1 MNYIPL
7 RVKTSY
13 SFLRSLN
20 DIKKMISYCK
30 EKGIKVCA
38 ICDDNLFG
46 VMDFYKECI
55 KNDIK
60 PIIGMEFRIDNG
72 FVILYAKNYA
82 GYQNLTRI
90 TYAMQ
95 NTSISLDILRKY
107 SSNLICVTNLSI
119 DFYDDIYYGYT
130 NSKDRILSKKC
141 VYVPE
146 ILCLEKEDIKYLKYL
161 DLIKNNKKLNDCEP
175 FCIHSNCYFD
185 FNSIDYENAYEI
197 ASKCNIKFEVN
208 KSLFPSFGCKNAKE
222 YLFNLAKNGLFKRF
236 NGKVT
241 KKYYDR
247 LLYELDIIDK
257 NKFNDYFLVV
267 FDYVRYAKKNGI
279 LVGPG
284 RGSAASSLVAY
295 SLGITDVDPI
305 KYNLL
310 FERFLNSER
319 ITLPDIDIDFEAS
332 RRDEVVK
339 YVMEKYGYNRA
350 VGIITFTTL
359 ASKQVLRDVARVFD
373 IDNYSIDRLVKYV
386 RSNYSLEA
394 CLSNKN
400 LLLYLKENPKLEKIY
415 NISMKLEGLKRQY
428 SIHAAGIIIGGED
441 LSDYIPIIKY
451 GNFYISGYSME
462 HLEEQGLV
470 KMDFLSLKNLDT
482 ILSITNNI
490 PSVNLKEIDL
500 NDKNTLSIYYN
511 ALTGGI
517 FQFESN
523 GMKQFLSKLRPTCFD
538 DIVAAIALFRP
549 GCASSIDTFIRRKNG
564 QEKIDYIDPSL
575 EGILKSTYG
584 IIVYQEQIMQIANV
598 MAGYSYGEADV
609 LRRAMSKKKIE
620 VMEGEKDK
628 FINRSISRGY
638 SYETA
643 FKTYYFILKFANYG
657 FNKAHSVAYSIL
669 SMMMAYLKINYKE
682 EFMSTI
688 LNSSIGILDK
698 TMEYISECRKL
709 DVKILKPNINISDE
723 KYKKYNNSVIVPLSI
738 IKNVGTLN
746 ALEIIKKRE
755 SGVFRSFNDFVRR
768 CYSNNINKK
777 VIESLIDADCFSCFE
792 YNHNTLHY
800 NLDAIINYAMIS
812 KEIDDLLI
820 EEPILELKDEFEK
833 NELLEREKNIFG
845 FYLIDHPV
853 IKYKCKFDSIV
864 DSSNIVLY
872 FDKYINVVGIVD
884 SILIIET
891 KKAETMAFISLQD
904 EFGTVQVTVFPK
916 DYPKLSDINKND
928 IVFINGKV
936 QKRINNYQIILKSI
950 KKL

>member
-13 SFLRSLN
+13 SFLKSLN
-20 DIKKMISYCK
+20 DIKKMVSYCK
-30 EKGIKVCA
+30 EKGIEACA
-38 ICDDNLFG
+38 ICDCNMFG
-46 VMDFYKECI
+46 VMEFYKECI

-60 PIIGMEFRIDNG
+60 PIIGMELTIDNG

-95 NTSISLDILRKY
+95 NTPISLDILRKY
-107 SSNLICVTNLSI
+107 CSDLICVTNLSI

-130 NSKDRILSKKC
+130 NSKDRDLNKKC

-146 ILCLEKEDIKYLKYL
+146 ILCLEKDDIKYLKYL
-161 DLIKNNKKLNDCEP
+161 DLIKKNKKLKDMEP
-175 FCIHSNCYFD
+175 FLIHSNCYFD

-197 ASKCNIKFEVN
+197 ASKCNITFEVN
-208 KSLFPSFGCKNAKE
+208 KNLFPKYECKNAKE

-236 NGKVT
+236 DGKVT
-241 KKYYDR
+241 KNYYDR
-247 LLYELDIIDK
+247 LLYELDVIDK
-257 NKFNDYFLVV
+257 NNFNDYFLVV
-267 FDYVRYAKKNGI
+267 FDYVRYAKKSGI

-310 FERFLNSER
+310 FERFLNTQR
-319 ITLPDIDIDFEAS
+319 ITLPDIDIDFEAN

-359 ASKQVLRDVARVFD
+359 ASKQVLRDVARVYD
-373 IDNYSIDRLVKYV
+373 IDTHTIDRLVKYV
-386 RSNYSLEA
+386 HNNYSLDT

-400 LLLYLKENPKLEKIY
+400 LLLYLKENPKIDEIY
-415 NISMKLEGLKRQY
+415 RVAMKLEGLKRQY
-428 SIHAAGIIIGGED
+428 SIHAAGIIIGGD
-441 LSDYIPIIKY
+441 ILSNYIPIIKY

-462 HLEEQGLV
+462 HLEELGLV

-482 ILSITNNI
+482 ILSITKKI
-490 PSVNLKEIDL
+490 PNVNLKEIDL
-500 NDKNTLSIYYN
+500 NDKKTLSIYTN

-517 FQFESN
+517 FQFESY
-523 GMKQFLSKLRPTCFD
+523 GMKQFLSKLRPTTFD

-564 QEKIDYIDPSL
+564 LEKIDYIDPSL
-575 EGILKSTYG
+575 KDILESTYG

-609 LRRAMSKKKIE
+609 LRRAMSKKKKE
-620 VMEGEKDK
+620 VMEGERDK
-628 FINRSISRGY
+628 FINRSIERGY

-669 SMMMAYLKINYKE
+669 SMMMAYLKAYYKE
-682 EFMSTI
+682 EFMSAI
-688 LNSSIGILDK
+688 LNSSIGIEDK
-698 TMEYISECRKL
+698 TMEYVSECRKL
-709 DVKILKPNINISDE
+709 DVNILKPSINISDVE
-723 KYKKYNNSVIVPLSI
+723 YKKYHNSIIVPLSI
-738 IKNVGTLN
+738 IKNVGTLS
-746 ALEIIKKRE
+746 AKEIIRKRE
-755 SGVFRSFNDFVRR
+755 SGEFKNFNDFVRR

-777 VIESLIDADCFSCFE
+777 VIESLIDADCFSMFE
-792 YNHNTLHY
+792 YNHSTLHY
-800 NLDAIINYAMIS
+800 NLDAVINYAMIS
-812 KEIDDLLI
+812 KEIDDELI
-820 EEPILELKDEFEK
+820 SEPILEVKEEFDK
-833 NELLEREKNIFG
+833 SELLEREKNVFG
-845 FYLIDHPV
+845 FYLVNHPV
-853 IKYKCKFDSIV
+853 TKYKCNYNNV
-864 DSSNIVLY
+864 VNSSDIAAY
-872 FDKYINVVGIVD
+872 FDKYINVIGMIDTIKIV
-884 SILIIET
+884 ET
-891 KKAETMAFISLQD
+891 KKVETMAFISLQD
-904 EFGTVQVTVFPK
+904 EFGVIQVTIFPK
-916 DYPKLSDINKND
+916 EYPKIKNINKND

-936 QKRINNYQIILKSI
+936 QKRMNSYQVILQNI

>member
-13 SFLRSLN
+13 SFLKSLN
-20 DIKKMISYCK
+20 DIKKMVLYCK
-30 EKGIKVCA
+30 EKGIEACA
-38 ICDDNLFG
+38 ICDDNMFG
-46 VMDFYKECI
+46 VMEFYKECV

-60 PIIGMEFRIDNG
+60 PIIGMELSIDNG

-95 NTSISLDILRKY
+95 NTPISLDILRKY
-107 SSNLICVTNLSI
+107 CSDLICVTNLSI

-130 NSKDRILSKKC
+130 NSKDRDLNKKC

-146 ILCLEKEDIKYLKYL
+146 ILCLEKDDIKYLKYL
-161 DLIKNNKKLNDCEP
+161 DLIKKNKKLKDSEP
-175 FCIHSNCYFD
+175 FLIHSNCYFD

-197 ASKCNIKFEVN
+197 ASKCNITFEVN
-208 KSLFPSFGCKNAKE
+208 KNLFPKYECKNAKE

-236 NGKVT
+236 DGKVT

-247 LLYELDIIDK
+247 LLYELDVIDK
-257 NKFNDYFLVV
+257 NNFNDYFLVV
-267 FDYVRYAKKNGI
+267 FDYVRYAKKSGI

-310 FERFLNSER
+310 FERFLNTQR
-319 ITLPDIDIDFEAS
+319 ITLPDIDMDFEAN

-359 ASKQVLRDVARVFD
+359 ASKQVLRDVARIYD
-373 IDNYSIDRLVKYV
+373 IDTHTIDRLVKYV
-386 RSNYSLEA
+386 HNNYSLDT

-400 LLLYLKENPKLEKIY
+400 LLLYLKENPKIDEIY
-415 NISMKLEGLKRQY
+415 RVAMKLEGLKRQY
-428 SIHAAGIIIGGED
+428 SIHAAGIIIGGD
-441 LSDYIPIIKY
+441 ILSNYIPIIKY

-462 HLEEQGLV
+462 HLEELGLV

-482 ILSITNNI
+482 ILSITKKI
-490 PSVNLKEIDL
+490 PNVNLKEIDL
-500 NDKNTLSIYYN
+500 NDKKTLSIYTN

-517 FQFESN
+517 FQFESY
-523 GMKQFLSKLRPTCFD
+523 GMKQFLSKLRPTTFD

-564 QEKIDYIDPSL
+564 LEKIDYIDPSL
-575 EGILKSTYG
+575 KDILESTYG

-609 LRRAMSKKKIE
+609 LRRAMSKKKKE
-620 VMEGEKDK
+620 VMEGERDK
-628 FINRSISRGY
+628 FINRSIERGY

-669 SMMMAYLKINYKE
+669 SMMMAYLKAYYKE
-682 EFMSTI
+682 EFMSAI
-688 LNSSIGILDK
+688 LNSSIGIEDK
-698 TMEYISECRKL
+698 TMEYVSECRKL
-709 DVKILKPNINISDE
+709 DVNILKPSINISDVE
-723 KYKKYNNSVIVPLSI
+723 YKKYRNSIIVPLSI
-738 IKNVGTLN
+738 IKNVGTLS
-746 ALEIIKKRE
+746 AKEIIRKRE
-755 SGVFRSFNDFVRR
+755 SGEFKNFNDFVRR

-777 VIESLIDADCFSCFE
+777 VIESLIDADCFSMFE
-792 YNHNTLHY
+792 YNHSTLHY
-800 NLDAIINYAMIS
+800 NLDAVINYAMIS
-812 KEIDDLLI
+812 KEIDDELI
-820 EEPILELKDEFEK
+820 SEPILEVKEEFDK
-833 NELLEREKNIFG
+833 SELLEREKNVFG
-845 FYLIDHPV
+845 FYLVNHPV
-853 IKYKCKFDSIV
+853 TKYKCNYNNV
-864 DSSNIVLY
+864 VNSSDIAAY
-872 FDKYINVVGIVD
+872 FDKYINVIGMIDTIKTV
-884 SILIIET
+884 ET
-891 KKAETMAFISLQD
+891 KKVETMAFISLQD
-904 EFGTVQVTVFPK
+904 EFGVMQVTIFPK
-916 DYPKLSDINKND
+916 EYPKIKNINKND

-936 QKRINNYQIILKSI
+936 QKRMNSYQVILQNI

>member
-13 SFLRSLN
+13 SFLKSLN
-20 DIKKMISYCK
+20 DIKKMVSYCK
-30 EKGIKVCA
+30 EKGIEACA
-38 ICDDNLFG
+38 ICDDNMFG
-46 VMDFYKECI
+46 VMEFYKECI

-60 PIIGMEFRIDNG
+60 PIIGMELSIDNG

-95 NTSISLDILRKY
+95 NTPISLDILRKY
-107 SSNLICVTNLSI
+107 CSDLICVTNLSI

-130 NSKDRILSKKC
+130 NSKDRDLNKKC
-141 VYVPE
+141 VYVPV
-146 ILCLEKEDIKYLKYL
+146 ILCLEKDDIKYLKYL
-161 DLIKNNKKLNDCEP
+161 DLIKKNKKLKDSEP
-175 FCIHSNCYFD
+175 FLIHSNCYFD

-197 ASKCNIKFEVN
+197 ASKCNITFEVN
-208 KSLFPSFGCKNAKE
+208 KNLFPKYECKNAKE

-236 NGKVT
+236 DGKVT

-257 NKFNDYFLVV
+257 NNFNDYFLVV
-267 FDYVRYAKKNGI
+267 FDYVRYAKKSGI

-310 FERFLNSER
+310 FERFLNTER
-319 ITLPDIDIDFEAS
+319 ITLPDIDIDFEAN

-350 VGIITFTTL
+350 ACIITFTTL
-359 ASKQVLRDVARVFD
+359 ASKQVLRDVARVYD
-373 IDNYSIDRLVKYV
+373 IDTHTIDRLVKYV
-386 RSNYSLEA
+386 HNNYSLDT
-394 CLSNKN
+394 CLANKN
-400 LLLYLKENPKLEKIY
+400 LLLYLKENPKIDEIY
-415 NISMKLEGLKRQY
+415 RVAMKLEGLKRQY
-428 SIHAAGIIIGGED
+428 SIHAAGIIIGGD
-441 LSDYIPIIKY
+441 ILSDYIPIIKY

-462 HLEEQGLV
+462 HLEELGLV

-482 ILSITNNI
+482 ILSITKKI
-490 PSVNLKEIDL
+490 PNVNLKEIDL
-500 NDKNTLSIYYN
+500 NDKKTLSIYTN

-517 FQFESN
+517 FQFESY
-523 GMKQFLSKLRPTCFD
+523 GMKQFLSKLRPTTFD

-549 GCASSIDTFIRRKNG
+549 GCASSIDAFIRRKNG
-564 QEKIDYIDPSL
+564 LEKIDYIDPSL
-575 EGILKSTYG
+575 KDILESTYG

-609 LRRAMSKKKIE
+609 LRRAMSKKKKE
-620 VMEGEKDK
+620 VMEGERDK
-628 FINRSISRGY
+628 FINRSIERGY

-669 SMMMAYLKINYKE
+669 SMMMAYLKAYYKE
-682 EFMSTI
+682 EFMSAI
-688 LNSSIGILDK
+688 LNSSIGIEDK
-698 TMEYISECRKL
+698 TMEYVSECRKL
-709 DVKILKPNINISDE
+709 DVNILKPSINISDVE
-723 KYKKYNNSVIVPLSI
+723 YKKYRNSIIVPLSI
-738 IKNVGTLN
+738 IKNVGTLS
-746 ALEIIKKRE
+746 AKEIIRKRE
-755 SGVFRSFNDFVRR
+755 SGEFKNFNDFVRR

-777 VIESLIDADCFSCFE
+777 VIESLIDADCFSMFE
-792 YNHNTLHY
+792 YNHSTLHY
-800 NLDAIINYAMIS
+800 NLDAVINYAMIS
-812 KEIDDLLI
+812 KEIDDELI
-820 EEPILELKDEFEK
+820 SEPILEVKEEFDK
-833 NELLEREKNIFG
+833 SELLEREKNVFG
-845 FYLIDHPV
+845 FYLVNHPV
-853 IKYKCKFDSIV
+853 TKYKCNYNNV
-864 DSSNIVLY
+864 VSSSDIAAY
-872 FDKYINVVGIVD
+872 FDKYINVIGMVD
-884 SILIIET
+884 SIKTVET
-891 KKAETMAFISLQD
+891 KKVETMAFISLQD
-904 EFGTVQVTVFPK
+904 EFGVMQVTIFPK
-916 DYPKLSDINKND
+916 EYPKIKNINKND

-936 QKRINNYQIILKSI
+936 QKRMNSYQVILQNI

>member
-13 SFLRSLN
+13 SFLKSLN
-20 DIKKMISYCK
+20 DIKKMVSYCK
-30 EKGIKVCA
+30 EKGIEACA
-38 ICDDNLFG
+38 ICDCNMFG
-46 VMDFYKECI
+46 VMEFYKECI

-60 PIIGMEFRIDNG
+60 PIIGMELTIDNG

-95 NTSISLDILRKY
+95 NTPISLDILRKY
-107 SSNLICVTNLSI
+107 CSDLICVTNLSI

-130 NSKDRILSKKC
+130 NSKDRDLNKKC

-146 ILCLEKEDIKYLKYL
+146 ILCLEKDDIKYLKYL
-161 DLIKNNKKLNDCEP
+161 DLIKKNKKLKDMEP
-175 FCIHSNCYFD
+175 FLIHSNCYFD

-197 ASKCNIKFEVN
+197 ASKCNITFEVN
-208 KSLFPSFGCKNAKE
+208 KNLFPKYECKNAKE

-236 NGKVT
+236 DGKVT

-247 LLYELDIIDK
+247 LLYELDVIDK
-257 NKFNDYFLVV
+257 NNFNDYFLVV
-267 FDYVRYAKKNGI
+267 FDYVRYAKKSGI

-310 FERFLNSER
+310 FERFLNTQR
-319 ITLPDIDIDFEAS
+319 ITLPDIDIDFEAN

-359 ASKQVLRDVARVFD
+359 ASKQVLRDVARVYD
-373 IDNYSIDRLVKYV
+373 IDTHTIDRLVKYV
-386 RSNYSLEA
+386 HNNYSLDT

-400 LLLYLKENPKLEKIY
+400 LLLYLKENPKIDEIY
-415 NISMKLEGLKRQY
+415 RVAMKLEGLKRQY
-428 SIHAAGIIIGGED
+428 SIHAAGIIIGGD
-441 LSDYIPIIKY
+441 ILSNYIPIIKY

-462 HLEEQGLV
+462 HLEELGLV

-482 ILSITNNI
+482 ILSITKKI
-490 PSVNLKEIDL
+490 PNVNLKEIDL
-500 NDKNTLSIYYN
+500 NDKKTLSIYTN

-517 FQFESN
+517 FQFESY
-523 GMKQFLSKLRPTCFD
+523 GMKQFLSKLRPTTFD

-564 QEKIDYIDPSL
+564 LEKIDYIDPSL
-575 EGILKSTYG
+575 KDILESTYG

-609 LRRAMSKKKIE
+609 LRRAMSKKKKE
-620 VMEGEKDK
+620 VMEGERDK
-628 FINRSISRGY
+628 FINRSIERGY

-669 SMMMAYLKINYKE
+669 SMMMAYLKAYYKE
-682 EFMSTI
+682 EFMSAI
-688 LNSSIGILDK
+688 LNSSIGIEDK
-698 TMEYISECRKL
+698 TMEYVSECRKL
-709 DVKILKPNINISDE
+709 DVNILKPSINISDVE
-723 KYKKYNNSVIVPLSI
+723 YKKYHNSIIVPLSI
-738 IKNVGTLN
+738 IKNVGTLS
-746 ALEIIKKRE
+746 AKEIIRKRE
-755 SGVFRSFNDFVRR
+755 SGEFKNFNDFVRR
-768 CYSNNINKK
+768 CYSDNINKK
-777 VIESLIDADCFSCFE
+777 VIESLIDADCFSMFE
-792 YNHNTLHY
+792 YNHSTLHY
-800 NLDAIINYAMIS
+800 NLDAVINYAMIS
-812 KEIDDLLI
+812 KEIDDELI
-820 EEPILELKDEFEK
+820 SEPILEVKEEFDK
-833 NELLEREKNIFG
+833 SELLEREKNVFG
-845 FYLIDHPV
+845 FYLVNHPV
-853 IKYKCKFDSIV
+853 TKYKCNYNNV
-864 DSSNIVLY
+864 VNSSDIAAY
-872 FDKYINVVGIVD
+872 FDKYINVMGMIDTIKIV
-884 SILIIET
+884 ET
-891 KKAETMAFISLQD
+891 KKLETMAFISLQD
-904 EFGTVQVTVFPK
+904 EFGVIQVTIFPK
-916 DYPKLSDINKND
+916 EYPKIKNINKND

-936 QKRINNYQIILKSI
+936 QKRMNSYQVILQNI

>member
-13 SFLRSLN
+13 SFLKSLN
-20 DIKKMISYCK
+20 DIKKMVSYCK
-30 EKGIKVCA
+30 EKGIKACA
-38 ICDDNLFG
+38 ICDDNMFG
-46 VMDFYKECI
+46 VMEFYKECI

-60 PIIGMEFRIDNG
+60 PIIGLELKIDNG
-72 FVILYAKNYA
+72 FVILYAKNYR

-95 NTSISLDILRKY
+95 NTPISLDILGKY
-107 SSNLICVTNLSI
+107 CSDLICVTNLNI

-130 NSKDRILSKKC
+130 NSKDRDLNKKC

-161 DLIKNNKKLNDCEP
+161 YLIKNNKKLKDNEK
-175 FCIHSNCYFD
+175 FLIHSNCYFD
-185 FNSIDYENAYEI
+185 FNSIDYENAYSI

-208 KSLFPSFGCKNAKE
+208 KNLYPKYECKNAKE

-267 FDYVRYAKKNGI
+267 FDYVRYAKQNGI

-310 FERFLNSER
+310 FERFLNTQR
-319 ITLPDIDIDFEAS
+319 ISLPDIDIDFEAN
-332 RRDEVVK
+332 RRDEVAL

-359 ASKQVLRDVARVFD
+359 ASKQVLRDVARVYD
-373 IDNYSIDRLVKYV
+373 LDTRLIDNLIKFIH
-386 RSNYSLEA
+386 SNTLKE
-394 CLSNKN
+394 CLDNKD
-400 LLLYLKENPKLEKIY
+400 LLLYLKENPKIDEIYKIA
-415 NISMKLEGLKRQY
+415 MKLEGLKRQY
-428 SIHAAGIIIGGED
+428 SIHAAGIIIGGD
-441 LSDYIPIIKY
+441 NLSNYIPLIKY
-451 GNFYISGYSME
+451 NNFYISGYSME
-462 HLEEQGLV
+462 YLEELGLV

-482 ILSITNNI
+482 ILSITKKI
-490 PSVNLKEIDL
+490 PNVNLKEIDL
-500 NDKNTLSIYYN
+500 NDKKILSIYTN
-511 ALTGGI
+511 ALTSGI

-523 GMKQFLSKLRPTCFD
+523 GMKQFLRKLKPNSFN

-564 QEKIDYIDPSL
+564 LEKIDYIDSSL
-575 EGILKSTYG
+575 ENILKSTYG

-609 LRRAMSKKKIE
+609 LRRAMSKKKKE

-628 FINRSISRGY
+628 FINRSIERGY

-669 SMMMAYLKINYKE
+669 SMMMSYLKAYYKE

-688 LNSSIGILDK
+688 LSSSIGVEDK
-698 TMEYISECRKL
+698 TIEYISECRKL
-709 DVKILKPNINISDE
+709 DINILKPNINISDVE
-723 KYKKYNNSVIVPLSI
+723 YKKYNNSIIVPLSI

-746 ALEIIKKRE
+746 AKEIIKKRE
-755 SGVFRSFNDFVRR
+755 NGEFKSFNDFVRR

-777 VIESLIDADCFSCFE
+777 VIESLIDADCFSNFE
-792 YNHNTLHY
+792 YNHNTLYY
-800 NLDAIINYAMIS
+800 NLDSIINYATIS
-812 KEIDDLLI
+812 KEVDENLI
-820 EEPILELKDEFEK
+820 GEPILEIKDEFD
-833 NELLEREKNIFG
+833 NNILLEREKNVFG
-845 FYLIDHPV
+845 FYLVNHPV
-853 IKYKCKFDSIV
+853 TKYKCNYD
-864 DSSNIVLY
+864 NIVNSSDIITY
-872 FDKYINVVGIVD
+872 FDKYINVIGIVD
-884 SILIIET
+884 NIHIVET
-891 KKAETMAFISLQD
+891 KKSDTMAFISLQD
-904 EFGTVQVTVFPK
+904 EFGIIQVTIFPK
-916 DYPKLSDINKND
+916 EYDKIIKINKND

-936 QKRINNYQIILKSI
+936 QKRLNNYQVVLQNI

>member
-13 SFLRSLN
+13 SFLKSLN
-20 DIKKMISYCK
+20 DIKKMVSYCK
-30 EKGIKVCA
+30 EKGIEACA
-38 ICDDNLFG
+38 ICDDNMFG
-46 VMDFYKECI
+46 VMEFYKECI

-60 PIIGMEFRIDNG
+60 PIIGMELTIDNG

-95 NTSISLDILRKY
+95 NTPISLDILRKY
-107 SSNLICVTNLSI
+107 CSDLICVTNLSI

-130 NSKDRILSKKC
+130 NSKDRDLNKKC

-146 ILCLEKEDIKYLKYL
+146 ILCLEKDDIKYLKYL
-161 DLIKNNKKLNDCEP
+161 DLIKKNKKLKDSEP
-175 FCIHSNCYFD
+175 FLIHSNCYFD

-197 ASKCNIKFEVN
+197 ASKCNITFEVN
-208 KSLFPSFGCKNAKE
+208 KNLFPKYECKNAKE

-236 NGKVT
+236 DGKVT

-257 NKFNDYFLVV
+257 NNFNDYFLVV
-267 FDYVRYAKKNGI
+267 FDYVRYAKKSGI

-310 FERFLNSER
+310 FERFLNTQR
-319 ITLPDIDIDFEAS
+319 ITLPDIDMDFEAN

-359 ASKQVLRDVARVFD
+359 ASKQVLRDVARVYD
-373 IDNYSIDRLVKYV
+373 IDTHTIDRLVKYV
-386 RSNYSLEA
+386 HNNYSLDT
-394 CLSNKN
+394 CLANKN
-400 LLLYLKENPKLEKIY
+400 LLLYLKENPKIDEIY
-415 NISMKLEGLKRQY
+415 RVAMKLEGLKRQY
-428 SIHAAGIIIGGED
+428 SIHAAGIIIGGD
-441 LSDYIPIIKY
+441 NLSDYIPIIKY

-462 HLEEQGLV
+462 HLEELGLV

-482 ILSITNNI
+482 ILSITKKI
-490 PSVNLKEIDL
+490 PNVNLKEIDL
-500 NDKNTLSIYYN
+500 NDKKTLSIYTK

-517 FQFESN
+517 FQFESY
-523 GMKQFLSKLRPTCFD
+523 GMKQFLSKLRPTTFD

-564 QEKIDYIDPSL
+564 LEKIDYIDSSL
-575 EGILKSTYG
+575 KDILESTYG

-609 LRRAMSKKKIE
+609 LRRAMSKKKKE
-620 VMEGEKDK
+620 VMEGERDK
-628 FINRSISRGY
+628 FINRSIERGY

-669 SMMMAYLKINYKE
+669 SMMMAYLKAYYKE
-682 EFMSTI
+682 EFMSAI
-688 LNSSIGILDK
+688 LNSSIGIEDK
-698 TMEYISECRKL
+698 TMEYVSECRKL
-709 DVKILKPNINISDE
+709 DVNILKPSINISDVE
-723 KYKKYNNSVIVPLSI
+723 YKKYRNSIIVPLSI
-738 IKNVGTLN
+738 IKNVGTLS
-746 ALEIIKKRE
+746 AKEIIRKRE
-755 SGVFRSFNDFVRR
+755 SGEFKNFNDFVRR

-777 VIESLIDADCFSCFE
+777 VIESLIDADCFSMFE
-792 YNHNTLHY
+792 YNHSTLHY
-800 NLDAIINYAMIS
+800 NLDAVINYAMIS
-812 KEIDDLLI
+812 KEIDDELI
-820 EEPILELKDEFEK
+820 SEPILEVKEEFDK
-833 NELLEREKNIFG
+833 SELLEREKNVFG
-845 FYLIDHPV
+845 FYLVNHPV
-853 IKYKCKFDSIV
+853 TKYKCNYNNV
-864 DSSNIVLY
+864 VNSSDIAAY
-872 FDKYINVVGIVD
+872 FDKYINVIGMID
-884 SILIIET
+884 SIKTVET
-891 KKAETMAFISLQD
+891 KKVETMAFISLQD
-904 EFGTVQVTVFPK
+904 EFGVMQVTVFPK
-916 DYPKLSDINKND
+916 EYPKIKNINKND

-936 QKRINNYQIILKSI
+936 QKRMNSYQVILQNI

>member
-13 SFLRSLN
+13 SFLKSLN
-20 DIKKMISYCK
+20 DIKKMVSYCK
-30 EKGIKVCA
+30 EKGIEACA
-38 ICDDNLFG
+38 ICDCNMFG
-46 VMDFYKECI
+46 VMEFYKECI

-60 PIIGMEFRIDNG
+60 PIIGMELSIDNG

-95 NTSISLDILRKY
+95 NTPISLDILRKY
-107 SSNLICVTNLSI
+107 CSDLICVTNLSI

-130 NSKDRILSKKC
+130 NSKDRDLNKKC

-146 ILCLEKEDIKYLKYL
+146 ILCLEKDDIKYLKYL
-161 DLIKNNKKLNDCEP
+161 DLIKKNKKLKDKEP
-175 FCIHSNCYFD
+175 FLIHSNCYFD

-197 ASKCNIKFEVN
+197 ASKCNITFEVN
-208 KSLFPSFGCKNAKE
+208 KNLFPKYECKNAKE

-236 NGKVT
+236 DGKVT

-257 NKFNDYFLVV
+257 NNFNDYFLVV
-267 FDYVRYAKKNGI
+267 FDYVRYAKKQGI

-310 FERFLNSER
+310 FERFLNTER
-319 ITLPDIDIDFEAS
+319 ITLPDIDIDFEAN

-350 VGIITFTTL
+350 ACIITFTTL
-359 ASKQVLRDVARVFD
+359 ASKQVLRDVARVYD
-373 IDNYSIDRLVKYV
+373 IDTHTIDRLVKYV
-386 RSNYSLEA
+386 HNNYSLDT
-394 CLSNKN
+394 CLANKN
-400 LLLYLKENPKLEKIY
+400 LLLYLKENPKIDEIY
-415 NISMKLEGLKRQY
+415 RVAMKLEGLKRQY
-428 SIHAAGIIIGGED
+428 SIHAAGIIIGGD
-441 LSDYIPIIKY
+441 ILSDYIPIIKY
-451 GNFYISGYSME
+451 GSFYISGYSME
-462 HLEEQGLV
+462 HLEELGLV

-482 ILSITNNI
+482 ILSITKKIPNI
-490 PSVNLKEIDL
+490 NLKEIDL
-500 NDKNTLSIYYN
+500 NDKKTLSIYTK

-517 FQFESN
+517 FQFESY
-523 GMKQFLSKLRPTCFD
+523 GMKQFLSKLRPTTFD

-549 GCASSIDTFIRRKNG
+549 GCASSIDAFIRRKNG
-564 QEKIDYIDPSL
+564 LEKIDYIDPSL
-575 EGILKSTYG
+575 KDILESTYG

-609 LRRAMSKKKIE
+609 LRRAMSKKKKE
-620 VMEGEKDK
+620 VMEGERDK
-628 FINRSISRGY
+628 FINRSMERGY

-669 SMMMAYLKINYKE
+669 SMMMAYLKAYYKE
-682 EFMSTI
+682 EFMSAI
-688 LNSSIGILDK
+688 LNSSIGIEDK
-698 TMEYISECRKL
+698 TMEYVSECRKL
-709 DVKILKPNINISDE
+709 DVNILKPSINISDVE
-723 KYKKYNNSVIVPLSI
+723 YKKYRNSIIVPLSI
-738 IKNVGTLN
+738 IKNVGTLS
-746 ALEIIKKRE
+746 AKEIIRKRE
-755 SGVFRSFNDFVRR
+755 SGEFKNFNDFVRR

-777 VIESLIDADCFSCFE
+777 VIESLIDADCFSMFE
-792 YNHNTLHY
+792 YNHSTLHY
-800 NLDAIINYAMIS
+800 NLDAVINYAMIS
-812 KEIDDLLI
+812 KEIDDELI
-820 EEPILELKDEFEK
+820 SEPILEVKEEFDK
-833 NELLEREKNIFG
+833 SELLEREKNVFG
-845 FYLIDHPV
+845 FYLVNHPV
-853 IKYKCKFDSIV
+853 TKYKCNYNNV
-864 DSSNIVLY
+864 VNSSDIAAY
-872 FDKYINVVGIVD
+872 FDKYINVIGMID
-884 SILIIET
+884 SIKTVET
-891 KKAETMAFISLQD
+891 KKVETMAFISLQD
-904 EFGTVQVTVFPK
+904 EFGVMQVTIFPK
-916 DYPKLSDINKND
+916 EYPKINNINKND

-936 QKRINNYQIILKSI
+936 QKRMNSYQVILQNI

>member
-13 SFLRSLN
+13 SFLKSLN
-20 DIKKMISYCK
+20 DIKKMVSYCK
-30 EKGIKVCA
+30 EKGIEACA
-38 ICDDNLFG
+38 ICDDNMFG
-46 VMDFYKECI
+46 VMEFYKECI

-60 PIIGMEFRIDNG
+60 PIIGMELSIDNG

-95 NTSISLDILRKY
+95 NTPISLDILRKY
-107 SSNLICVTNLSI
+107 CSDLICVTNLSI

-130 NSKDRILSKKC
+130 NSKDRDLNKKC
-141 VYVPE
+141 VYVPV
-146 ILCLEKEDIKYLKYL
+146 ILCLEKDDIKYLKYL
-161 DLIKNNKKLNDCEP
+161 DLIKKNKKLKDSEP
-175 FCIHSNCYFD
+175 FLIHSNCYFD

-197 ASKCNIKFEVN
+197 ASKCNITFEVN
-208 KSLFPSFGCKNAKE
+208 KNLFPKYECKNAKE

-236 NGKVT
+236 DGKVT

-247 LLYELDIIDK
+247 LLYELDVIDK
-257 NKFNDYFLVV
+257 NNFNDYFLVV
-267 FDYVRYAKKNGI
+267 FDYVRYAKKSGI

-310 FERFLNSER
+310 FERFLNTQR
-319 ITLPDIDIDFEAS
+319 ITLPDIDMDFEAN

-359 ASKQVLRDVARVFD
+359 ASKQVLRDVARVYD
-373 IDNYSIDRLVKYV
+373 IDTHTIDRLVKYV
-386 RSNYSLEA
+386 HNNYSLDT

-400 LLLYLKENPKLEKIY
+400 LLLYLKENPKIDEIY
-415 NISMKLEGLKRQY
+415 RVAMKLEGLKRQY
-428 SIHAAGIIIGGED
+428 SIHAAGIIIGGD
-441 LSDYIPIIKY
+441 ILSNYIPIIKY

-462 HLEEQGLV
+462 HLEELGLV

-482 ILSITNNI
+482 ILSITKKI
-490 PSVNLKEIDL
+490 PNVNLKEIDL
-500 NDKNTLSIYYN
+500 NDKKTLSIYTN

-517 FQFESN
+517 FQFESY
-523 GMKQFLSKLRPTCFD
+523 GMKQFLSKLRPTTFD

-564 QEKIDYIDPSL
+564 LEKIDYIDPSL
-575 EGILKSTYG
+575 KDILESTYG
-584 IIVYQEQIMQIANV
+584 IIIYQEQIMQIANV

-609 LRRAMSKKKIE
+609 LRRAMSKKRKE
-620 VMEGEKDK
+620 VMEGERDK
-628 FINRSISRGY
+628 FINRSIERGY

-669 SMMMAYLKINYKE
+669 SMMMAYLKAYYKE
-682 EFMSTI
+682 EFMSAI
-688 LNSSIGILDK
+688 LNSSIGIEDK
-698 TMEYISECRKL
+698 TMEYVSECRKL
-709 DVKILKPNINISDE
+709 DVNILKPSINISDVE
-723 KYKKYNNSVIVPLSI
+723 YKKYRNSIIVPLSI
-738 IKNVGTLN
+738 IKNVGTLS
-746 ALEIIKKRE
+746 AKEIIRKRE
-755 SGVFRSFNDFVRR
+755 SGEFKNFNDFVRR

-777 VIESLIDADCFSCFE
+777 VIESLIDADCFSMFE
-792 YNHNTLHY
+792 YNHSTLHY
-800 NLDAIINYAMIS
+800 NLDAVINYAMIS
-812 KEIDDLLI
+812 KEIDDELI
-820 EEPILELKDEFEK
+820 SEPILEVKEEFDK
-833 NELLEREKNIFG
+833 SELLEREKNVFG
-845 FYLIDHPV
+845 FYLVNHPV
-853 IKYKCKFDSIV
+853 TKYKCNYNNV
-864 DSSNIVLY
+864 VNSSDIAAY
-872 FDKYINVVGIVD
+872 FDKYINVIGMID
-884 SILIIET
+884 SIKTVET
-891 KKAETMAFISLQD
+891 KKVETMAFISLQD
-904 EFGTVQVTVFPK
+904 EFGVMQVTIFPK
-916 DYPKLSDINKND
+916 EYPKINNINKND

-936 QKRINNYQIILKSI
+936 QKRMNSYQVILQNI

>member
-13 SFLRSLN
+13 SFLKSLN
-20 DIKKMISYCK
+20 DIKKMVSYCK
-30 EKGIKVCA
+30 EKGIEACA
-38 ICDDNLFG
+38 ICDDNMFG
-46 VMDFYKECI
+46 VMEFYKECI

-60 PIIGMEFRIDNG
+60 PIIGMELTIDNG

-95 NTSISLDILRKY
+95 NTPISLDILRKY
-107 SSNLICVTNLSI
+107 CSDLICVTNLSI
-119 DFYDDIYYGYT
+119 DFYDDIYYGYK
-130 NSKDRILSKKC
+130 NSKDRDLNKKC

-146 ILCLEKEDIKYLKYL
+146 ILCLEKDDIKYLKYL
-161 DLIKNNKKLNDCEP
+161 DLIKKNKKLKDSEP
-175 FCIHSNCYFD
+175 FLIHSNCYFD

-197 ASKCNIKFEVN
+197 ASKCNITFEVN
-208 KSLFPSFGCKNAKE
+208 KNLFPKYECKNAKE

-236 NGKVT
+236 DGKVT

-247 LLYELDIIDK
+247 LLYELDVIDK
-257 NKFNDYFLVV
+257 NNFNDYFLVV
-267 FDYVRYAKKNGI
+267 FDYVRYAKKQGI

-310 FERFLNSER
+310 FERFLNTQR
-319 ITLPDIDIDFEAS
+319 ITLPDIDMDFEAN

-359 ASKQVLRDVARVFD
+359 ASKQVLRYVARVYD
-373 IDNYSIDRLVKYV
+373 IDTHTIDRLVKYV
-386 RSNYSLEA
+386 HNNYSLDT

-400 LLLYLKENPKLEKIY
+400 LLLYLKENPKIDEIY
-415 NISMKLEGLKRQY
+415 RVAMKLEGLKRQY
-428 SIHAAGIIIGGED
+428 SIHAAGIIIGGD
-441 LSDYIPIIKY
+441 ILSNYIPIIKY

-462 HLEEQGLV
+462 HLEELGLV

-482 ILSITNNI
+482 ILSITKKI
-490 PSVNLKEIDL
+490 PNVNLKEIDL
-500 NDKNTLSIYYN
+500 NDKKTLSIYTN

-517 FQFESN
+517 FQFESY
-523 GMKQFLSKLRPTCFD
+523 GMKQFLSKLRPTTFD

-549 GCASSIDTFIRRKNG
+549 GCASSFDTFIRRKNG
-564 QEKIDYIDPSL
+564 LEKIDYIDPSL
-575 EGILKSTYG
+575 KDILESTYG

-609 LRRAMSKKKIE
+609 LRRAMSKKKKE
-620 VMEGEKDK
+620 VMEGERDK
-628 FINRSISRGY
+628 FINRSIERGY

-669 SMMMAYLKINYKE
+669 SMMMAYLKAYYKE
-682 EFMSTI
+682 EFMSAI
-688 LNSSIGILDK
+688 LNSSIGIEDK
-698 TMEYISECRKL
+698 TMEYVSECRKL
-709 DVKILKPNINISDE
+709 DVNILKPSINISGVE
-723 KYKKYNNSVIVPLSI
+723 YKKYRNSIIVPLSI
-738 IKNVGTLN
+738 IKNVGTLS
-746 ALEIIKKRE
+746 AKEIIRKRE
-755 SGVFRSFNDFVRR
+755 SGEFKNFNDFVRR

-777 VIESLIDADCFSCFE
+777 VIESLIDADCFSMFE
-792 YNHNTLHY
+792 YNHSTLHY
-800 NLDAIINYAMIS
+800 NLDAVINYAMIS
-812 KEIDDLLI
+812 KEIDDELI
-820 EEPILELKDEFEK
+820 SEPILEVKEEFDK
-833 NELLEREKNIFG
+833 SELLEREKNVFG
-845 FYLIDHPV
+845 FYLVNHPV
-853 IKYKCKFDSIV
+853 TKYKCNYNNV
-864 DSSNIVLY
+864 VNSSDIAAY
-872 FDKYINVVGIVD
+872 FDKYINVIGMIDTIKTV
-884 SILIIET
+884 ET
-891 KKAETMAFISLQD
+891 KKVETMAFISLQD
-904 EFGTVQVTVFPK
+904 EFGVMQVTIFPK
-916 DYPKLSDINKND
+916 EYPKIKNINKND

-936 QKRINNYQIILKSI
+936 QKRMNSYQVILQNI

>member
-13 SFLRSLN
+13 SFLKSLN
-20 DIKKMISYCK
+20 DIKKMVSYCK
-30 EKGIKVCA
+30 EKGIEACA
-38 ICDDNLFG
+38 ICDDNMFG
-46 VMDFYKECI
+46 VMEFYKECI

-60 PIIGMEFRIDNG
+60 PIIGMELSIDNG

-95 NTSISLDILRKY
+95 NTPISLDILRKY
-107 SSNLICVTNLSI
+107 CSDLICVTNLSI

-130 NSKDRILSKKC
+130 NSKDRDLNKKC

-146 ILCLEKEDIKYLKYL
+146 ILCLEKDDIKYLKYL
-161 DLIKNNKKLNDCEP
+161 DLIKKNKKLKDSEP
-175 FCIHSNCYFD
+175 FLIHSNCYFD

-197 ASKCNIKFEVN
+197 ASKCNITFEVN
-208 KSLFPSFGCKNAKE
+208 KNLFPKYECKNAKE

-236 NGKVT
+236 DGKVT

-257 NKFNDYFLVV
+257 NNFNDYFLVV
-267 FDYVRYAKKNGI
+267 FDYVRYAKKQGI

-310 FERFLNSER
+310 FERFLNTER
-319 ITLPDIDIDFEAS
+319 ITLPDIDIDFEAN

-350 VGIITFTTL
+350 ACIITFTTL
-359 ASKQVLRDVARVFD
+359 ASKQVLRDVARVYD
-373 IDNYSIDRLVKYV
+373 IDTHTIDRLVKYV
-386 RSNYSLEA
+386 HNNYSLDT
-394 CLSNKN
+394 CLANKN
-400 LLLYLKENPKLEKIY
+400 LLLYLKENPKIDEIY
-415 NISMKLEGLKRQY
+415 RVAMKLEGLKRQY
-428 SIHAAGIIIGGED
+428 SIHAAGIIIGGD
-441 LSDYIPIIKY
+441 ILSDYIPIIKY
-451 GNFYISGYSME
+451 GSFYISGYSME
-462 HLEEQGLV
+462 HLEELGLV

-482 ILSITNNI
+482 ILSITKKIPNI
-490 PSVNLKEIDL
+490 NLKEIDL
-500 NDKNTLSIYYN
+500 NDKKTLSIYTK

-517 FQFESN
+517 FQFESY
-523 GMKQFLSKLRPTCFD
+523 GMKQFLSKLRPTTFD

-549 GCASSIDTFIRRKNG
+549 GCASSIDAFIRRKNG
-564 QEKIDYIDPSL
+564 LEKIDYIDPSL
-575 EGILKSTYG
+575 KDILESTYG

-609 LRRAMSKKKIE
+609 LRRAMSKKKKE
-620 VMEGEKDK
+620 VMEGERDK
-628 FINRSISRGY
+628 FINRSMERGY

-669 SMMMAYLKINYKE
+669 SMMMAYLKAYYKE
-682 EFMSTI
+682 EFMSAI
-688 LNSSIGILDK
+688 LNSSIGIEDK
-698 TMEYISECRKL
+698 TMEYVSECRKL
-709 DVKILKPNINISDE
+709 DVNILKPSINISDVE
-723 KYKKYNNSVIVPLSI
+723 YKKYRNSIIVPLSI
-738 IKNVGTLN
+738 IKNVGTLS
-746 ALEIIKKRE
+746 AKEIIRKRE
-755 SGVFRSFNDFVRR
+755 SGEFKNFNDFVRR

-777 VIESLIDADCFSCFE
+777 VIESLIDADCFSMFE
-792 YNHNTLHY
+792 YNHSTLHY
-800 NLDAIINYAMIS
+800 NLDAVINYAMIS
-812 KEIDDLLI
+812 KEIDDELI
-820 EEPILELKDEFEK
+820 SEPILEVKEEFDK
-833 NELLEREKNIFG
+833 SELLEREKNVFG
-845 FYLIDHPV
+845 FYLVNHPV
-853 IKYKCKFDSIV
+853 TKYKCNYNNV
-864 DSSNIVLY
+864 VNSSDIAAY
-872 FDKYINVVGIVD
+872 FDKYINVIGMID
-884 SILIIET
+884 SIKTVET
-891 KKAETMAFISLQD
+891 KKVETMAFISLQD
-904 EFGTVQVTVFPK
+904 EFGVMQVTIFPK
-916 DYPKLSDINKND
+916 EYPKINNINKND

-936 QKRINNYQIILKSI
+936 QKRMNSYQVILQNI

>member
-13 SFLRSLN
+13 SFLKSLN
-20 DIKKMISYCK
+20 DIKKMVSYCK
-30 EKGIKVCA
+30 EKGIEACA
-38 ICDDNLFG
+38 ICDCNMFG
-46 VMDFYKECI
+46 VMEFYKECI

-60 PIIGMEFRIDNG
+60 PIIGLELTIDNG

-95 NTSISLDILRKY
+95 DTPISLDILRKY
-107 SSNLICVTNLSI
+107 CSDLICVTNLSI

-130 NSKDRILSKKC
+130 NSKDRDLNKKC

-146 ILCLEKEDIKYLKYL
+146 ILCLEKDDIKYLKYL
-161 DLIKNNKKLNDCEP
+161 DLIKKNKKLKDKEP
-175 FCIHSNCYFD
+175 FLIHSNCYFD

-197 ASKCNIKFEVN
+197 ASKCNITFEVN
-208 KSLFPSFGCKNAKE
+208 KNLFPKYECKNAKE

-236 NGKVT
+236 DGKVT

-247 LLYELDIIDK
+247 LLYELDVIDK
-257 NKFNDYFLVV
+257 NNFNDYFLVV
-267 FDYVRYAKKNGI
+267 FDYVRYAKKSGI

-310 FERFLNSER
+310 FERFLNTQR
-319 ITLPDIDIDFEAS
+319 ITLPDIDIDFEAN

-339 YVMEKYGYNRA
+339 YVMEKYGYNRT

-359 ASKQVLRDVARVFD
+359 ASKQVLRDVARVYD
-373 IDNYSIDRLVKYV
+373 IDTHTIDRLVKYV
-386 RSNYSLEA
+386 HNNYSLDT

-400 LLLYLKENPKLEKIY
+400 LLLYLKENPKIDEIY
-415 NISMKLEGLKRQY
+415 RVAMKLEGLKRQY
-428 SIHAAGIIIGGED
+428 SIHAAGIIIGGD
-441 LSDYIPIIKY
+441 ILSNYIPIIKY

-462 HLEEQGLV
+462 HLEELGLV

-482 ILSITNNI
+482 ILSITKKI
-490 PSVNLKEIDL
+490 PNVNLKEIDL
-500 NDKNTLSIYYN
+500 NDKKTLSIYTN

-517 FQFESN
+517 FQFESY
-523 GMKQFLSKLRPTCFD
+523 GMKQFLSKLRPTTFD

-564 QEKIDYIDPSL
+564 LEKIDYIDPSL
-575 EGILKSTYG
+575 KDILESTYG

-609 LRRAMSKKKIE
+609 LRRAMSKKKKE
-620 VMEGEKDK
+620 VMEGERDK
-628 FINRSISRGY
+628 FINRSIERGY

-669 SMMMAYLKINYKE
+669 SMMMAYLKAYYKE
-682 EFMSTI
+682 EFMSAI
-688 LNSSIGILDK
+688 LNSSIGIEDK
-698 TMEYISECRKL
+698 TMEYVSECRKL
-709 DVKILKPNINISDE
+709 DVNILKPSINISDVE
-723 KYKKYNNSVIVPLSI
+723 YKKYRNSIIVPLSI
-738 IKNVGTLN
+738 IKNVGTLS
-746 ALEIIKKRE
+746 AKEIIRKRE
-755 SGVFRSFNDFVRR
+755 SGEFKNFNDFVRR

-777 VIESLIDADCFSCFE
+777 VIESLIDADCFSMFE
-792 YNHNTLHY
+792 YNHSTLHY
-800 NLDAIINYAMIS
+800 NLDAVINYAMIS
-812 KEIDDLLI
+812 KEIDDELI
-820 EEPILELKDEFEK
+820 SEPILEVKEEFDK
-833 NELLEREKNIFG
+833 SELLEREKNVFG
-845 FYLIDHPV
+845 FYLVNHPV
-853 IKYKCKFDSIV
+853 TKYKCNYNNV
-864 DSSNIVLY
+864 VNSSDIAAY
-872 FDKYINVVGIVD
+872 FDKYINVIGMIDTIKIV
-884 SILIIET
+884 ET
-891 KKAETMAFISLQD
+891 KKLETMAFISLQD
-904 EFGTVQVTVFPK
+904 EFGVMQVTIFPK
-916 DYPKLSDINKND
+916 EYPKIKNINKND

-936 QKRINNYQIILKSI
+936 QKRMNSYQVILQNI

>member
-13 SFLRSLN
+13 SFLKSLN
-20 DIKKMISYCK
+20 DIKKMVSYCK
-30 EKGIKVCA
+30 EKGIEACA
-38 ICDDNLFG
+38 ICDENMFG
-46 VMDFYKECI
+46 VMEFYKECI

-60 PIIGMEFRIDNG
+60 PIIGMELSIDNG

-95 NTSISLDILRKY
+95 NTPISLDILRKY
-107 SSNLICVTNLSI
+107 CSDLICVTNLNI

-130 NSKDRILSKKC
+130 NSKDRDLNRKC

-146 ILCLEKEDIKYLKYL
+146 ILCLEKDDIKYLKYL
-161 DLIKNNKKLNDCEP
+161 DLIKKNKKLKDNEI
-175 FCIHSNCYFD
+175 FRIHSNCYFD
-185 FNSIDYENAYEI
+185 FNSINYDNAYEI
-197 ASKCNIKFEVN
+197 ASKCNITFEVN
-208 KSLFPSFGCKNAKE
+208 KNLFPRYECKNAKE

-257 NKFNDYFLVV
+257 NNFNDYFLVV
-267 FDYVRYAKKNGI
+267 FDYVRYAKQNGI

-310 FERFLNSER
+310 FERFLNTER
-319 ITLPDIDIDFEAS
+319 ITLPDIDIDFEAN

-359 ASKQVLRDVARVFD
+359 ASKQVLRDVARVYD
-373 IDNYSIDRLVKYV
+373 VDTHVIDRLVKYIHN
-386 RSNYSLEA
+386 NYSLDA
-394 CLSNKN
+394 CLTNKN
-400 LLLYLKENPKLEKIY
+400 LLLYLKENPKIDEIY
-415 NISMKLEGLKRQY
+415 RVAMKLEGLKRQY
-428 SIHAAGIIIGGED
+428 SIHAAGIIIGGD
-441 LSDYIPIIKY
+441 NLSDYIPIIKY
-451 GNFYISGYSME
+451 GSFYISGYSME
-462 HLEEQGLV
+462 HLEEQGLI

-482 ILSITNNI
+482 ILSITKKLPN
-490 PSVNLKEIDL
+490 VNLKEIDL
-500 NDKNTLSIYYN
+500 NDKNTLSIYTN

-517 FQFESN
+517 FQFESY
-523 GMKQFLSKLRPTCFD
+523 GMKQFLSKLRPTTFD

-564 QEKIDYIDPSL
+564 LEKIDYIDPSL
-575 EGILKSTYG
+575 KDILESTYG

-598 MAGYSYGEADV
+598 MAGYSYAEADV
-609 LRRAMSKKKIE
+609 LRRAMSKKKKE
-620 VMEGEKDK
+620 VMEGERDK
-628 FINRSISRGY
+628 FINRSIERGY

-669 SMMMAYLKINYKE
+669 SIMMAYLKINYKE

-688 LNSSIGILDK
+688 LTSVIGVEDK
-698 TMEYISECRKL
+698 TMEYVSECRKL
-709 DVKILKPNINISDE
+709 DTKIQKPNINISDVE
-723 KYKKYNNSVIVPLSI
+723 YKKYGNSIIVPLSI
-738 IKNVGTLN
+738 IKNVGTLS
-746 ALEIIKKRE
+746 AKEIIRKRE
-755 SGVFRSFNDFVRR
+755 SGKFKSFNDFVRR

-777 VIESLIDADCFSCFE
+777 VIESLIDADCFSDFE

-800 NLDAIINYAMIS
+800 NLDAVINYAMIS
-812 KEIDDLLI
+812 KEIDDELI
-820 EEPILELKDEFEK
+820 EEPILEVKDEFDK
-833 NELLEREKNIFG
+833 SELLEREKNIFG
-845 FYLIDHPV
+845 FYLVDHPV
-853 IKYKCKFDSIV
+853 SKYKYKFDNV
-864 DSSNIVLY
+864 VNSSDIAAY
-872 FDKYINVVGIVD
+872 FDKYINVVGMVD
-884 SILIIET
+884 SIKTVET
-891 KKAETMAFISLQD
+891 KKVETMAFISLQD
-904 EFGTVQVTVFPK
+904 EFGVMQVTIFPK
-916 DYPKLSDINKND
+916 EYPKVKNINKND

-936 QKRINNYQIILKSI
+936 QKRMNSYQVILQNI

>member
-13 SFLRSLN
+13 SFLKSLN
-20 DIKKMISYCK
+20 DIKKMVSYCK
-30 EKGIKVCA
+30 EKGIEACA
-38 ICDDNLFG
+38 ICDDNMFG
-46 VMDFYKECI
+46 VMEFYKECI

-60 PIIGMEFRIDNG
+60 PIIGMELSIDNG

-95 NTSISLDILRKY
+95 NTPISLDILRKY
-107 SSNLICVTNLSI
+107 CSDLICVTNLSI

-130 NSKDRILSKKC
+130 NSKDRDLNKKC

-146 ILCLEKEDIKYLKYL
+146 ILCLEKDDIKYLKYL
-161 DLIKNNKKLNDCEP
+161 DLIKKNKKLKDSEP
-175 FCIHSNCYFD
+175 FLIHSNCYFD

-197 ASKCNIKFEVN
+197 ASKCNITFEVN
-208 KSLFPSFGCKNAKE
+208 KNLFPKYECKNAKE

-236 NGKVT
+236 DGKVT

-257 NKFNDYFLVV
+257 NNFNDYFLVV
-267 FDYVRYAKKNGI
+267 FDYVRYAKKQGI

-310 FERFLNSER
+310 FERFLNTER
-319 ITLPDIDIDFEAS
+319 ITLPDIDIDFEAN

-350 VGIITFTTL
+350 VCIITFTTL
-359 ASKQVLRDVARVFD
+359 ASKQVLRDVARVYD
-373 IDNYSIDRLVKYV
+373 IDTHTIDRLVKYV
-386 RSNYSLEA
+386 HNNYSLDT
-394 CLSNKN
+394 CLANKN
-400 LLLYLKENPKLEKIY
+400 LLLYLKENPKIDEIY
-415 NISMKLEGLKRQY
+415 RVAMKLEGLKRQY
-428 SIHAAGIIIGGED
+428 SIHAAGIIIGGD
-441 LSDYIPIIKY
+441 ILSNYIPIIKY

-462 HLEEQGLV
+462 HLEELGLV

-482 ILSITNNI
+482 ILSITKKI
-490 PSVNLKEIDL
+490 PNVNLKEIDL
-500 NDKNTLSIYYN
+500 NDKKTLSIYTN

-517 FQFESN
+517 FQFESY
-523 GMKQFLSKLRPTCFD
+523 GMKQFLSKLRPTTFD

-564 QEKIDYIDPSL
+564 LEKIDYIDPSL
-575 EGILKSTYG
+575 KDILESTYG

-609 LRRAMSKKKIE
+609 LRRAMSKKKKE
-620 VMEGEKDK
+620 VMEGERDK
-628 FINRSISRGY
+628 FINRSIERGY

-669 SMMMAYLKINYKE
+669 SMMMAYLKAYYKE
-682 EFMSTI
+682 EFMSAI
-688 LNSSIGILDK
+688 LNSSIGIEDK
-698 TMEYISECRKL
+698 TMEYVSECRKL
-709 DVKILKPNINISDE
+709 DVNILKPSINISDVE
-723 KYKKYNNSVIVPLSI
+723 YKKYRNSIIVPLSI
-738 IKNVGTLN
+738 IKNVGTLS
-746 ALEIIKKRE
+746 AKEIIRKRE
-755 SGVFRSFNDFVRR
+755 SGEFKNFNDFVRR

-777 VIESLIDADCFSCFE
+777 VIESLIDADCFSMFE
-792 YNHNTLHY
+792 YNHSTLHY
-800 NLDAIINYAMIS
+800 NLDAVINYAMIS
-812 KEIDDLLI
+812 KEIDDELI
-820 EEPILELKDEFEK
+820 SEPILEVKEEFDK
-833 NELLEREKNIFG
+833 SELLEREKNVFG
-845 FYLIDHPV
+845 FYLVNHPV
-853 IKYKCKFDSIV
+853 TKYKCNYNNV
-864 DSSNIVLY
+864 VNSSDIAAY
-872 FDKYINVVGIVD
+872 FDKYINVIGMVD
-884 SILIIET
+884 SIKTVET
-891 KKAETMAFISLQD
+891 KKVETMAFISLQD
-904 EFGTVQVTVFPK
+904 EFGVMQVTIFPK
-916 DYPKLSDINKND
+916 EYPKIKNINKND
-928 IVFINGKV
+928 IVFISGKV
-936 QKRINNYQIILKSI
+936 QKRMNSYQVILQNI